1 VIQKWLHQLGNTIE
15 GALPDILAGRDSVV
29 EKPDGSLVTAGD
41 LHVESLVV
49 DALARDLPDAVLLSE
64 ERILPEQRLDDALF
78 VIVDP
83 IDGTENF
90 AAGLKEWGTGVS
102 VWDHGT
108 HLGSMLL
115 MPELHERLVTGD
127 SIPKLR
133 SRITGLS
140 STIDENV
147 RAALEGEGEY
157 RIIGCAVYNLY
168 NVVRGAY
175 TRFLNPRGAYVWDL
189 LPGIMLAAEHGCD
202 IEINGEP
209 YDGGYLDPARRH
221 RVDIRHRYDLH
232 PG

>member
-1 VIQKWLHQLGNTIE
+1 MPQWLHQLGDIIE
-15 GALPDILAGRDSVV
+15 GALPKILAGRTDVV

-41 LHVESLVV
+41 LYVESLVEE
-49 DALARDLPDAVLLSE
+49 AMAEHLPDAILLSE
-64 ERILPEQRLDDALF
+64 ERILPAQRLDDGLF

-90 AAGLKEWGTGVS
+90 AAGLKEWGTGIS

-115 MPELHERLVTGD
+115 MPELSERLVTGD
-127 SIPKLR
+127 GIPKLH

-140 STIDENV
+140 STIDDNV
-147 RAALEGEGEY
+147 REALEADGEF

-202 IEINGEP
+202 IEINGEAFN
-209 YDGGYLDPARRH
+209 GGYLDPARRH